1 MSYVRIL
8 LKKGYRRR
16 SLYLVLILLVGLI
29 TLLNWNNERNAT
41 GANSLLNQTE
51 LRIKDYN
58 GYIKQNKQIASA
70 DSPAVTNLVQQ
81 RQYLQAMVKALKKGD
96 EQTYLT
102 NQIALLTWQKKHTP
116 ADQLVKIVSIPGMTN
131 TIAKML
137 LLAQK
142 QAQGQTGVELEG
154 YEVRGSTFLY
164 RTIQLYSPVIL
175 TAVIIF
181 VLTPLVISPYFKRL
195 DIERELPRPA
205 AQKVLLRTG
214 VSVTM
219 GVACL
224 LIFYF
229 ACFLVGTIRH
239 GAGSFAYPIFVYS
252 RDRYWLEPLWQVLA
266 KILVLQ
272 IALIVAIS
280 ASMQLIAQLTRNSF
294 ATLFLSLILIIGSY
308 LLIDQTS
315 ASALTPL
322 VPTYYL
328 GPTGVVTGT
337 FRALTKNSQISLPGG
352 ILVNT
357 GYSCLVL
364 LAVWYGE
371 RRGERA

>member
-1 MSYVRIL
+1 MSYVKIL

-70 DSPAVTNLVQQ
+70 DSPAVTNLVRQ

-102 NQIALLTWQKKHTP
+102 NQIALLTWQKKHTL
-116 ADQLVKIVSIPGMTN
+116 ADQLAKIVSIPGMTN

-195 DIERELPRPA
+195 DIERGLPRPA

-214 VSVTM
+214 VSVIM

-224 LIFYF
+224 LIFYL

-280 ASMQLIAQLTRNSF
+280 ASMQLIAQLTRNGF

-315 ASALTPL
+315 TSALTPL

-337 FRALTKNSQISLPGG
+337 FRALTKNAQISLPGG
-352 ILVNT
+352 ILVNA

-364 LAVWYGE
+364 TAVWYGE

>member
-1 MSYVRIL
+1 MSYVKIL

-70 DSPAVTNLVQQ
+70 DSPAVTNLVRQ

-102 NQIALLTWQKKHTP
+102 NQIALLTWQKKHTL
-116 ADQLVKIVSIPGMTN
+116 ADQLAKIVSIPGMTN

-195 DIERELPRPA
+195 DIERGLPRPA

-214 VSVTM
+214 VSVIM

-224 LIFYF
+224 LIFYL

-280 ASMQLIAQLTRNSF
+280 ASMQLIAQLTRNGF

-337 FRALTKNSQISLPGG
+337 FRALTKNAQISLPGG
-352 ILVNT
+352 ILVNA

-364 LAVWYGE
+364 TAVWYGE